1 MAAAEASEAE
11 KDWAA
16 LAAAVGWVAVEPGVQ
31 AVRVAALAAVAG
43 SLAVGKA
50 ALEVGSDSEV
60 AWGWVAEVKEA
71 EVVAKDSECPSS
83 PKSAAQTI
91 RRSRAAHLAAR

>member
-1 MAAAEASEAE
+1 MGL
-11 KDWAA
+11 D
-16 LAAAVGWVAVEPGVQ
+16 L
-31 AVRVAALAAVAG
+31 
-43 SLAVGKA
+43 
-50 ALEVGSDSEV
+50 EV